1 MAGCS
6 LGWRRSGHD
15 WVEEMML
22 LFDRGSWTDELSRS
36 TEIIDPESVQVGD
49 IADLG
54 RILLSRRFSISKPS
68 GCYSIYSSDPS

>member
-1 MAGCS
+1 MAGGS

-36 TEIIDPESVQVGD
+36 TEIINPESVQVAD
-49 IADLG
+49 IADLRKNLIFQG
-54 RILLSRRFSISKPS
+54 VL
-68 GCYSIYSSDPS
+68 Y